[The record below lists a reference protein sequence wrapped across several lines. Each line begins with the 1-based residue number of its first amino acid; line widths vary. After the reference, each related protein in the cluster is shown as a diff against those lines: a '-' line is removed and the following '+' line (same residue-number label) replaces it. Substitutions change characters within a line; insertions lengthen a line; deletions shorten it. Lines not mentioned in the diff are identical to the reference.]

1 MSVTNG
7 RMISERARRARR
19 LPRWG
24 RFRRQALSRVRLWL
38 DLWSERR
45 TLRGLD
51 ARALADLGLT
61 PGDVRRETVRPF
73 YDVPRGR

>member
-1 MSVTNG
+1 MSTTNG
-7 RMISERARRARR
+7 WMDPQQTLLRRPRLGWGQFPRRA
-19 LPRWG
+19 
-24 RFRRQALSRVRLWL
+24 ADRVRLWL

-51 ARALADLGLT
+51 TRALADLGLT
-61 PGDVRRETVRPF
+61 PADVRLEAMRPF